1 MLKLNRQL
9 LFFLLLSAVV
19 GVLIAI
25 DRPSGREVLG
35 LFSGAALGGLLAYGY
50 QRWVQRWFRKK

>member
-1 MLKLNRQL
+1 MLEVNGRL

-25 DRPSGREVLG
+25 DRPDGREVLG
-35 LFSGAALGGLLAYGY
+35 LLSGAAIGALLIYGY
-50 QRWVQRWFRKK
+50 QRWVKRWLKR